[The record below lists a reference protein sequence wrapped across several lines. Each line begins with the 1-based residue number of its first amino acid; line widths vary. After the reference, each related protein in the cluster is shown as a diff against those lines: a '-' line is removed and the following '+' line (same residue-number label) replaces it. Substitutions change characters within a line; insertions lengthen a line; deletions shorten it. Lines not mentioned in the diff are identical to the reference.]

1 MPQPHFLAH
10 GTAPE
15 DNAILLLVTVSLI
28 CATFAGILEIG
39 WTDATVVVRPTVVAS
54 DQPVRLVE
62 PVRVVLPFTPNTT
75 PSQR

>member
-28 CATFAGILEIG
+28 CATFVGILETSR
-39 WTDATVVVRPTVVAS
+39 TDAAVVVRPTAVAT
-54 DQPVRLVE
+54 DQPVNGVE
-62 PVRVVLPFTPNTT
+62 PVRVVLPFTPNST